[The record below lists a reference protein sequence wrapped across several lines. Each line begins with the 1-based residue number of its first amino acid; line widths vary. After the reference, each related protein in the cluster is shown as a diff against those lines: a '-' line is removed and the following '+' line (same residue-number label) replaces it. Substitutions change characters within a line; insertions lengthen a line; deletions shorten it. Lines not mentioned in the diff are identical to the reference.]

1 MYWYIKYPLLVILI
15 VALLGIFGSIFRS
28 CMRNRPAGEGEAPPV
43 ENSVPSGGSGAEP
56 AAVEPVPSSSQVSSA
71 VPSGGS
77 VSPAV
82 EEKLRMAR
90 GQLER
95 GMLEMARNLA
105 WKALESPDV
114 AEFSPTWEEAVAI
127 IDEADKRLMNSSA
140 PATEKRGHRV
150 SKGES
155 LERIARRYYT
165 NQLAL
170 KRINENLRRDGDNP
184 IIRPSQTIM
193 YISGAWSIRVSKQH
207 FKLLLYLDGK
217 LYRCWTIGIGRD
229 NRTPVGTFFITGAL
243 AEPAWTPPG
252 KSIPYGDPENVLGT
266 RWLKLTPAE
275 GTDPTLEGYGIHGT
289 WEPDSVG
296 TSCSAGCVRMRN
308 EDVEE
313 LYDFIPPPGGSAPP
327 VRVVIED

>member
-1 MYWYIKYPLLVILI
+1 MYWYIKYPLLAILV

-28 CMRNRPAGEGEAPPV
+28 CARGKSGKGGETPPVVEVEQGGTIELPPAGGPSTTDAPVEAPKP
-43 ENSVPSGGSGAEP
+43 SV
-56 AAVEPVPSSSQVSSA
+56 QTSA
-71 VPSGGS
+71 
-77 VSPAV
+77 AV

-90 GQLER
+90 AQLDR
-95 GMLEMARNLA
+95 GMLEIARNLA
-105 WKALESPDV
+105 WKALESPEV
-114 AEFSPTWEEAVAI
+114 VEFSPTWEEVVAV
-127 IDEADKRLMNSSA
+127 IDEVDKRLMNSSA
-140 PATEKRGHRV
+140 PAAEKHGHRV

-229 NRTPVGTFFITGAL
+229 NRTPVGVFFITGAL

-327 VRVVIED
+327 VRVVIEE